1 MSYQEH
7 QTSAKSITARCA
19 IVTLSDTR
27 TVETDT
33 AGKRINDLL
42 VADGHAVID
51 RRVIRDDADGLKK
64 LLDEF
69 LARADIDAIV
79 TTGGTGISRRDQA
92 IDVIE
97 SVIELPLPGFG
108 ELFRMLSW
116 QQVGSGALLSR
127 ATAGIANNK
136 PIFALP
142 GSPAAVDLAMTK
154 LILPELKHL
163 LGQLGK
169 E

>member
-7 QTSAKSITARCA
+7 QTSAKTIRARCA
-19 IVTLSDTR
+19 VVTLSDTR

-33 AGKRINDLL
+33 AGKRIVDLL
-42 VADGHAVID
+42 AADGHEVID

-64 LLDEF
+64 LLDE
-69 LARADIDAIV
+69 LLGRQDIDAIV

-127 ATAGIANNK
+127 ATAGIARNK
-136 PIFALP
+136 AIFALP

-154 LILPELKHL
+154 LILPEIRHV
-163 LGQLGK
+163 LGQLG
-169 E
+169 